1 MSTIFIMVFGIFLRF
16 LAPLFVTM
24 LILHFLKRLDDHWQA
39 EGDDEL
45 ALQVK
50 DNMPCWKEQGLS
62 IDEIKLRAEK
72 NKQPCWQTYRLSNGF
87 LREVCLTCEVYLA
100 ASAPVPLHSSA
111 HL

>member
-1 MSTIFIMVFGIFLRF
+1 MSTIFIMMIGIFLRF
-16 LAPLFVTM
+16 LAPLFLTM
-24 LILHFLKRLDDHWQA
+24 LILHFLKRLDDRWQA
-39 EGDDEL
+39 ESENDQALKASDD
-45 ALQVK
+45 
-50 DNMPCWKEQGLS
+50 MPCWKEQGLS

-100 ASAPVPLHSSA
+100 ASVPVPQHSSV